1 MLIFSFL
8 ELHIGLDLQK
18 LRLKKKSTATFGSS
32 FTVQMSSL
40 LPKPIHTKSIMLNTT
55 CTKSS

>member
-18 LRLKKKSTATFGSS
+18 LRLKKKVNSNLWVFIYCTNVF
-32 FTVQMSSL
+32 FN
-40 LPKPIHTKSIMLNTT
+40 PKTNSH
-55 CTKSS
+55 